1 MTNGTRND
9 HAMMEK
15 EVAMLQVDFAPLGPP
30 LARTS
35 KGEAAAEAGED
46 ALARAKSGDQTAF
59 AELVR
64 EHQAMVFSLARYFLR
79 DRETAEEL
87 AQDVFLSLYQ
97 NLASIESPAHLKYW
111 LRKVTGHRCIDYGR
125 RNRLKIARAP
135 FSLEEA
141 PEPVSMFDL
150 LESRDF
156 MLRNTLRRLVAA
168 LPEKPRLV
176 VTLRYQE
183 DLDPT
188 EIARVLEM
196 PLNTVKSHLRR
207 SLAILR
213 EKVSRTLGETG
224 L

>member
-1 MTNGTRND
+1 MTNVTQND
-9 HAMMEK
+9 QQLEK
-15 EVAMLQVDFAPLGPP
+15 EVAMLQVDLAPVSPKCL
-30 LARTS
+30 
-35 KGEAAAEAGED
+35 EAKDG

-64 EHQAMVFSLARYFLR
+64 EHQAMVFSLARNFLR
-79 DRETAEEL
+79 ACAGGRETAEEL
-87 AQDVFLSLYQ
+87 AQDVFLSLYH

-111 LRKVTGHRCIDYGR
+111 LRKVTGHRCIDHAR
-125 RNRLKIARAP
+125 RNRLKTV
-135 FSLEEA
+135 SVDEA
-141 PEPVSMFDL
+141 PEPFSMFDML
-150 LESRDF
+150 DSHDF
-156 MLRNTLRRLVAA
+156 MLRDTLRRLVAT

-213 EKVSRTLGETG
+213 EKVSRSLGETA